1 MASGMEGGGVGYV
14 VASYVITW
22 VVLGA
27 MLMRTVASV
36 RRARA
41 EYDQAA
47 KGEFRT

>member
-1 MASGMEGGGVGYV
+1 MASGLAGGGVGYV
-14 VASYVITW
+14 VASYLITW

-27 MLMRTVASV
+27 MLVRTVGSV

>member
-1 MASGMEGGGVGYV
+1 MASGLQDGGVGYV

-22 VVLGA
+22 VVLGV
-27 MLMRTVASV
+27 MLMRTVGSV

-47 KGEFRT
+47 KGEYRT

>member
-1 MASGMEGGGVGYV
+1 MASGMAGVGIGYV

-22 VVLGA
+22 AVLAA
-27 MLMRTVASV
+27 MLVRTVGAV

-47 KGEFRT
+47 KGEYRT

>member
-1 MASGMEGGGVGYV
+1 MPNGLVNGGVEYV
-14 VASYVITW
+14 VAAFVITW

-27 MLMRTVASV
+27 TLARVLGAV

-41 EYDQAA
+41 EYESAS

>member
-1 MASGMEGGGVGYV
+1 MASGIESGGVGYV

-22 VVLGA
+22 VVLAA
-27 MLMRTVASV
+27 MLVRTVGSV

>member
-1 MASGMEGGGVGYV
+1 MVNGLEDGGIGYV

-22 VVLGA
+22 VVLGV
-27 MLMRTVASV
+27 MLVRLAGAA